1 MALIYNMSA
10 CIHGSSSVPIHAVFE
25 IGRVAMF
32 AVFALFS
39 IAFTAWI
46 FAFFFVAET
55 DLGWVGGCG
64 WVGGLAGWAGGRK
77 RGRPNARS
85 AERQNAPERA
95 KACNVATM
103 AMTPLGH
110 RTAADMVGENTK
122 RGRVP

>member
-1 MALIYNMSA
+1 MTLIYNMSA
-10 CIHGSSSVPIHAVFE
+10 CVHGSSSVPTHAVFE

-32 AVFALFS
+32 AFFALFF

-77 RGRPNARS
+77 RGRPNTRS

-110 RTAADMVGENTK
+110 
-122 RGRVP
+122 

>member
-10 CIHGSSSVPIHAVFE
+10 CIHGSSSVPIH
-25 IGRVAMF
+25 
-32 AVFALFS
+32 ALFS

-77 RGRPNARS
+77 RGRPNTRS

-110 RTAADMVGENTK
+110 
-122 RGRVP
+122 